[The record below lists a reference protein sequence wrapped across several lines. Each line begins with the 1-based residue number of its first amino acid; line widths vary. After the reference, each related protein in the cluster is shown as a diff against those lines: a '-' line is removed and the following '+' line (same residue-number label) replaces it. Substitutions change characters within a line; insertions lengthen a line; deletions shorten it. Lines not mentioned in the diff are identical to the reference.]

1 MATSAPVY
9 VPREEYLNTTYRPD
23 RDWIGGETKERTMGE
38 QPHAS
43 VQGFFIQWLKNRAVE
58 IGIRV
63 FPEQRVQT
71 SSTNYRIPD
80 VCVVRRATPMEPI
93 VVTPPLLCIEI
104 LSREDRMSD
113 IQERVEDYLAMG
125 VQVVWVVDPQR
136 RRAYETLP
144 NGAMQPVPRE
154 LTVAG
159 TEIRIPLPDIF
170 AELDE
175 MEAAQS

>member
-9 VPREEYLNTTYRPD
+9 VPREEYLNTTYRPA
-23 RDWIGGETKERTMGE
+23 RDWIEGETKERNWGE
-38 QPHAS
+38 QSHAC
-43 VQGFFIQWLKNRAVE
+43 VQAFFTYFLRLHDADWN
-58 IGIRV
+58 IRV

-71 SSTNYRIPD
+71 SSSNYRIPD
-80 VCVVRRATPMEPI
+80 VCVVRRAIAMEPI

-136 RRAYETLP
+136 RRAYERLP
-144 NGAMQPVPRE
+144 NGVMQPVPRE
-154 LTVAG
+154 LTFAG
-159 TEIRIPLPDIF
+159 TEIRILVPDIF

-175 MEAAQS
+175 MEATQS